1 MSYDEIKNVL
11 SVVTEPGEKLE
22 MVMDI
27 GAHMS
32 SVPEGA
38 VCNEISGCASRVEI
52 CRDGNRF
59 YGTADSALVRG
70 VVAIIVSMVDGKTP
84 DEIRQMD
91 LYGMKNMTL
100 DTIILKIVHMIMLRL
115 MKKINNS

>member
-91 LYGMKNMTL
+91 LYGMFKVLNINL
-100 DTIILKIVHMIMLRL
+100 GAGRLNGVNSMIRFLQNL
-115 MKKINNS
+115 